1 MADPVKALA
10 RKASRAAW
18 YQSVKPEQRARTAA
32 WRRRHPELSHY
43 HATRLRAQKHGI
55 PFDLLPE
62 DVIVPERCPVLG
74 IPFVRGTKT
83 LCDGSPTLDRM
94 IPSLGYVR
102 GNVTVI
108 SARANRIKSDAS
120 LAELRRVLRY
130 VERGLRLVRPV

>member
-1 MADPVKALA
+1 M
-10 RKASRAAW
+10 
-18 YQSVKPEQRARTAA
+18 QSKP
-32 WRRRHPELSHY
+32 
-43 HATRLRAQKHGI
+43 
-55 PFDLLPE
+55 
-62 DVIVPERCPVLG
+62 

-94 IPSLGYVR
+94 VPSLGYVR

-108 SARANRIKSDAS
+108 SAHANRIKSDAS